1 MAYLQL
7 HGRVIAEN
15 PILKVLGF
23 TLIAVN
29 LCTQVAEKRLVFPLT

>member
-15 PILKVLGF
+15 PILKVLDAG
-23 TLIAVN
+23 
-29 LCTQVAEKRLVFPLT
+29 VAYYRLA